1 MVVYTGKIYNHIIKP
16 GDAIALSLNIVILA
30 IFYCFVGCLLSYVLY
45 YFFDEYNPK
54 DKLGLEWEE
63 RSVYYQLGDVSLGI
77 GIIALVSFWLVFILN
92 TSAPIIPV
100 PQYMASFVDTYTTG
114 MFFMYSVFIFMTDL
128 TSKLKYL
135 FQTYLEANF
144 DAIFPNKGSLLDMN
158 LHYE

>member
-1 MVVYTGKIYNHIIKP
+1 MVVYTGKIYNHVIKP

-77 GIIALVSFWLVFILN
+77 GIIALVSFWLVFVLN

>member
-77 GIIALVSFWLVFILN
+77 GIIALVSFWLVFVLN

-135 FQTYLEANF
+135 FETYLEGKF
-144 DAIFPNKGSLLDMN
+144 DDIFPNKGSLLEMN
-158 LHYE
+158 LRYE

>member
-77 GIIALVSFWLVFILN
+77 GIIALVSFWLVFVLN

>member
-16 GDAIALSLNIVILA
+16 SDAIALSLNIVILA

-77 GIIALVSFWLVFILN
+77 GIIALVSFWLVFVLN